1 MYGNPLRFNYQC
13 LSISTTIL
21 SMPKLNANQIKKD
34 MEKAQKSYE
43 DACSTASYYLHV
55 NGMNMKS
62 VKECLHDTLERCC
75 DKVEYV
81 RKTGADNKL
90 WDEFYGKDEDL
101 R

>member
-1 MYGNPLRFNYQC
+1 MYGTPLRFNYLY
-13 LSISTTIL
+13 LSTSMTIL
-21 SMPKLNANQIKKD
+21 SMPKLNANQIQKD
-34 MEKAQKSYE
+34 MEKAQKQYE

-90 WDEFYGKDEDL
+90 WDKFYGKDEDL